1 MITSNDYLLWVSFLP
16 FAISAGIFTWL
27 LWPSQN
33 KYHENKAATK
43 INRSEINSNISE
55 IKLIS
60 LKYRKEVKKL
70 YEVNVVW
77 LQGIKEGQTETWK
90 QSVGLFLN
98 QQEVRGWDIV
108 QTFRV
113 DEKLIVIFKSILK
126 DE

>member
-1 MITSNDYLLWVSFLP
+1 MY
-16 FAISAGIFTWL
+16 
-27 LWPSQN
+27 
-33 KYHENKAATK
+33 K
-43 INRSEINSNISE
+43 
-55 IKLIS
+55 
-60 LKYRKEVKKL
+60 
-70 YEVNVVW
+70 VNVVW
-77 LQGIKEGQTETWK
+77 LQGILEGQTETWK